1 MKRLNGLHDR
11 ICTLQN
17 IEEADKNARKGKHNW
32 GIIKHDQHA
41 KEDNE
46 KLLETLETLSY
57 TTSEYSKYKI
67 YEPKERI
74 IFRLPYYP
82 DRIAQWAIMNVMEPI
97 WTASF
102 IGHTYSC
109 IKERGIHKLAQ
120 DVKKALITD
129 AEGTIYC
136 LKIDV
141 RKFYP
146 SINHRTMKRLLRRKI
161 KDEKLLVILDEI
173 VDSAE
178 GVPIGNYLS
187 QFFANLY
194 LTYFDHWLLE
204 HVGIKHYFRY
214 ADDIVIL
221 SDSRESL
228 EKILILIKT
237 YFSCELQIKIKPN
250 YQIFKIEDRGIDFA
264 GYVFFHTHTKLRK
277 NIKQRLFKLVNKFI
291 SGKITE
297 EEFRKRITSY
307 FGWLKYCDSKHLL
320 QKIEEET
327 DIHLSNWNGEK
338 SIISNFYDKT
348 VRVIEV
354 IEYSSYFQV
363 HFIYKNKPYSIN
375 SRNKALHEKLKSKQY
390 PVNFKIRK
398 YVRAK
403 ENLFKYSTYY
413 Y

>member
-1 MKRLNGLHDR
+1 M
-11 ICTLQN
+11 
-17 IEEADKNARKGKHNW
+17 
-32 GIIKHDQHA
+32 
-41 KEDNE
+41 
-46 KLLETLETLSY
+46 
-57 TTSEYSKYKI
+57 
-67 YEPKERI
+67 
-74 IFRLPYYP
+74 
-82 DRIAQWAIMNVMEPI
+82 
-97 WTASF
+97 
-102 IGHTYSC
+102 
-109 IKERGIHKLAQ
+109 
-120 DVKKALITD
+120 
-129 AEGTIYC
+129 
-136 LKIDV
+136 
-141 RKFYP
+141 
-146 SINHRTMKRLLRRKI
+146 
-161 KDEKLLVILDEI
+161 
-173 VDSAE
+173 
-178 GVPIGNYLS
+178 
-187 QFFANLY
+187 Y

-307 FGWLKYCDSKHLL
+307 FGWLKYCNSKHLL

-403 ENLFKYSTYY
+403 EN
-413 Y
+413 